1 MRLAGQLKGGYYPT
15 PPRVVDYI
23 RTLLAPYPVW
33 GRANRGNVMRLLDP
47 CCGPGDALRQLADSM
62 GRGAPVETY
71 GVELH
76 SERAQQAAEQL
87 DHVLSSDLF
96 RCSIANR
103 TFNLLVAQPAL
114 RPRPGGQAGRA
125 RVPDHCTRYLEPGG
139 VLVYIVPSAQI
150 ARSARFLTTS
160 YGEVQAWAFP
170 EPESELFDQVVVLG
184 ERKEHPSPD
193 ARAMNALLGASTIS
207 RRCAP
212 TCGPS
217 TTCATRRPA
226 RRCSRPG

>member
-15 PPRVVDYI
+15 PPRVVDLV

-62 GRGAPVETY
+62 GRGVPVETY

-76 SERAQQAAEQL
+76 AERAQQAAEQL

-103 TFNLLVAQPAL
+103 TFNPLVAQPAL
-114 RPRPGGQAGRA
+114 RPRPGGEAG
-125 RVPDHCTRYLEPGG
+125 
-139 VLVYIVPSAQI
+139 
-150 ARSARFLTTS
+150 
-160 YGEVQAWAFP
+160 
-170 EPESELFDQVVVLG
+170 
-184 ERKEHPSPD
+184 
-193 ARAMNALLGASTIS
+193 
-207 RRCAP
+207 
-212 TCGPS
+212 
-217 TTCATRRPA
+217 
-226 RRCSRPG
+226 